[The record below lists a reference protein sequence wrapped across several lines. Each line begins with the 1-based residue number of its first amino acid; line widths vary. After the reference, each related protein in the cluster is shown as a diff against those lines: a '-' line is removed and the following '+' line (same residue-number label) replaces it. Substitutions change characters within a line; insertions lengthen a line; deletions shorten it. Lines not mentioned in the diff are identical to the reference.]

1 MTAKLI
7 KAHTRLEAWMEA
19 VDYLL
24 QNGPTLNLILA
35 IESPGIGSSNRLIDK
50 FLFSESEFPMH
61 TVAET
66 IFPGSE
72 YCRRGL
78 RGVYDFYPEEVY
90 PALKKHPSNQWGT
103 YAYRLVRRNDG
114 NGGTIN
120 PLRQMIKK
128 MQSEKENLGPKQS
141 CYELGIAEGEFDLP
155 LYSPAKDG
163 GRRRGGPCL
172 SHLSFKLLNGAV
184 HLSAFYRSHDYRYKV
199 PGNLLG
205 LARLQLCVA
214 EETSCSTG
222 SLVAHS
228 SYAYLHGS
236 KNRIKQLLNDL
247 RQNEVPK
254 EATDVLVR

>member
-7 KAHTRLEAWMEA
+7 EAYTRLDAWMEA

-24 QNGPTLNLILA
+24 EYGSALNLILA
-35 IESPGIGSSNRLIDK
+35 IDSPGIGSSNVLIDK
-50 FLFSESEFPMH
+50 FLINESEFPMH

-66 IFPGSE
+66 IFPGFE
-72 YCRRGL
+72 YRRRGL
-78 RGVYDFYPEEVY
+78 RGVCDFYPEEVF

-103 YAYRLVRRNDG
+103 YAHRLVRRNDA

-120 PLRQMIKK
+120 PLAQMISK
-128 MQSEKENLGPKQS
+128 MRSEKGNPGPKKS
-141 CYELGIAEGEFDLP
+141 CYELGIAEGEYDLP

-163 GRRRGGPCL
+163 GRRMGGPCL

-214 EETSCSTG
+214 QETGCSIG
-222 SLVAHS
+222 SLVTHS
-228 SYAYLHGS
+228 SYAYLRGS

-254 EATDVLVR
+254 EATNVLVR